1 MKTSIAYV
9 NAATAAVLLTLG
21 AAATAQVGPGS
32 LQGRYGLSAS
42 GTCLG
47 SPNGFNPNN
56 VAIEPS
62 FVTSN
67 VNHGVLTFERDGTGS
82 ASVVQTQLNLPP
94 LSTSALAAFSSSANI
109 TFKFTYELAP
119 GGAMT
124 VNMLLDTYSATY
136 LTGPLA
142 VAGLSATFV
151 TAPPLAPTWVWSGTY
166 SNDRKTLLLNSGNT
180 VSKSRL
186 SNGSGTFVSD
196 TYVICQIGRVLTRL
210 TP

>member
-1 MKTSIAYV
+1 MRTTIAYV

-21 AAATAQVGPGS
+21 GAATAQPGPGS

-42 GTCLG
+42 GTCLV
-47 SPNGFNPNN
+47 SPTGFYPNN

-62 FVTSN
+62 SVTSN
-67 VNHGVLTFERDGTGS
+67 LNQGVLTFERDGTGS
-82 ASVVQTQLNLPP
+82 ASIVQTQLNLPP
-94 LSTSALAAFSSSANI
+94 APAAFSSSANI

-124 VNMLLDTYSATY
+124 VNMPLDTYAATY

-142 VAGLSATFV
+142 GFGGTFV
-151 TAPPLAPTWVWSGTY
+151 TTPDLAPAWVWSGTY

-186 SNGSGTFVSD
+186 SNGSATFE

>member
-1 MKTSIAYV
+1 MRTTIAFV

-21 AAATAQVGPGS
+21 GAATAQAGPGS

-47 SPNGFNPNN
+47 SPNGFYPNN

-62 FVTSN
+62 SVSSN
-67 VNHGVLTFERDGTGS
+67 VAHGVFTFERDGTGS

-94 LSTSALAAFSSSANI
+94 LRAPAAFSNSANI

-124 VNMLLDTYSATY
+124 VNMLLDTYAATY

-142 VAGLSATFV
+142 GDSAGPS
-151 TAPPLAPTWVWSGTY
+151 
-166 SNDRKTLLLNSGNT
+166 
-180 VSKSRL
+180 
-186 SNGSGTFVSD
+186 
-196 TYVICQIGRVLTRL
+196 
-210 TP
+210 

>member
-1 MKTSIAYV
+1 MRTTIAYV
-9 NAATAAVLLTLG
+9 NAVTAAVLLTLG
-21 AAATAQVGPGS
+21 GAAAAQPGPGS
-32 LQGRYGLSAS
+32 LQGRYGLTAS

-47 SPNGFNPNN
+47 SPNGFYPNN

-62 FVTSN
+62 SVSSN
-67 VNHGVLTFERDGTGS
+67 VAHGVFTFERDGTGS

-94 LSTSALAAFSSSANI
+94 LSSSAPAAFSNLANI
-109 TFKFTYELAP
+109 TFNFKYELAP

-124 VNMLLDTYSATY
+124 VKILLDSYAATY
-136 LTGPLA
+136 VSGPLK
-142 VAGLSATFV
+142 GLGATFV
-151 TAPPLAPTWVWSGTY
+151 TSGLADTWDLSGTY

-186 SNGSGTFVSD
+186 SNGAE

>member
-1 MKTSIAYV
+1 MRTTIAYV

-21 AAATAQVGPGS
+21 GAATAQPGPGS

-42 GTCLG
+42 GTCLV
-47 SPNGFNPNN
+47 SPTGFYPNN
-56 VAIEPS
+56 VAMEPS
-62 FVTSN
+62 SVTSN
-67 VNHGVLTFERDGTGS
+67 LNQGVLTFERDGTGS
-82 ASVVQTQLNLPP
+82 ASIVQTQLNLPP
-94 LSTSALAAFSSSANI
+94 LAPGAFAYSSSANI

-124 VNMLLDTYSATY
+124 VNMLLDTWASTY

-142 VAGLSATFV
+142 GFRGTFV
-151 TAPPLAPTWVWSGTY
+151 TTDDTPPLATAWVWSGTY
-166 SNDRKTLLLNSGNT
+166 SNDRKTLLLNNGNT

-186 SNGSGTFVSD
+186 SNGPIVFES
-196 TYVICQIGRVLTRL
+196 YVICQIGRVLTRL

>member
-1 MKTSIAYV
+1 MTIAYA
-9 NAATAAVLLTLG
+9 NAVTAAVLLTLCG
-21 AAATAQVGPGS
+21 AVTAHGGPGS
-32 LQGRYGLSAS
+32 LQGRYGLSAA
-42 GTCLG
+42 GTCLT
-47 SPNGFNPNN
+47 SPNGFYPNN

-62 FVTSN
+62 SVTSN
-67 VNHGVLTFERDGTGS
+67 LNQGVLTFERDGTGS
-82 ASVVQTQLNLPP
+82 ASIVQTQLNLPP
-94 LSTSALAAFSSSANI
+94 PAPAAFSSSANI
-109 TFKFTYELAP
+109 TFKFTYELEP

-124 VNMLLDTYSATY
+124 VNMLLDTYAASY

-142 VAGLSATFV
+142 GLGATFV
-151 TAPPLAPTWVWSGTY
+151 TTPPLAPAWVWSGTY

-186 SNGSGTFVSD
+186 SNGSE

>member
-1 MKTSIAYV
+1 MRTTIALV

-21 AAATAQVGPGS
+21 SAATAQPGPGS

-47 SPNGFNPNN
+47 SPNGFNANN

-67 VNHGVLTFERDGTGS
+67 LNHGVLTFERDGTGS

-94 LSTSALAAFSSSANI
+94 GPAAFSNSANI

-142 VAGLSATFV
+142 AAGLSATFV
-151 TAPPLAPTWVWSGTY
+151 TTGLAPTWVWSGTY

>member
-1 MKTSIAYV
+1 MRTAIAYL
-9 NAATAAVLLTLG
+9 NAATAAVLLTLCG
-21 AAATAQVGPGS
+21 AASANGGPGS

-47 SPNGFNPNN
+47 SPNGFYSNN

-62 FVTSN
+62 SVSSN
-67 VNHGVLTFERDGTGS
+67 VAHGVFTFERDGTGS
-82 ASVVQTQLNLPP
+82 ASLVQTQLNLPP
-94 LSTSALAAFSSSANI
+94 LAQGASAFSSSANI
-109 TFKFTYELAP
+109 TFNFKYELAA

-124 VNMLLDTYSATY
+124 VYMLLDTYAATY

-142 VAGLSATFV
+142 GFSGTFV
-151 TAPPLAPTWVWSGTY
+151 TDSLAKEWVLSGTY

-186 SNGSGTFVSD
+186 SIGSNYLD
-196 TYVICQIGRVLTRL
+196 TYVICQLGRVLTRL

>member
-1 MKTSIAYV
+1 VKEDVMRTTIAYL
-9 NAATAAVLLTLG
+9 NAATAAVLLTLCG
-21 AAATAQVGPGS
+21 AASAQAGTGS
-32 LQGRYGLSAS
+32 LQGRYGVSVS

-47 SPNGFNPNN
+47 SPNGFYPNN

-62 FVTSN
+62 SVTSN
-67 VNHGVLTFERDGTGS
+67 VAHGVFTFERDGTGS
-82 ASVVQTQLNLPP
+82 ASLVQTQLNLPP
-94 LSTSALAAFSSSANI
+94 LPPSAPFAFSNLADI
-109 TFKFTYELAP
+109 TFKFKYEMAP

-124 VNMLLDTYSATY
+124 VNMLLDTYAATY

-142 VAGLSATFV
+142 GLGATFV
-151 TAPPLAPTWVWSGTY
+151 TAGLAPTWVLSGTY

-186 SNGSGTFVSD
+186 SNGSE
-196 TYVICQIGRVLTRL
+196 TYVICQLARVLTRL

>member
-1 MKTSIAYV
+1 MRTTIAYV
-9 NAATAAVLLTLG
+9 NAVTAAVLLTLG
-21 AAATAQVGPGS
+21 GAATAQVGPGS
-32 LQGRYGLSAS
+32 LQGRYGFSAS

-47 SPNGFNPNN
+47 SPSGFYPNN

-62 FVTSN
+62 SVSSN
-67 VNHGVLTFERDGTGS
+67 VAHGVFTFERDGKGS
-82 ASVVQTQLNLPP
+82 ASIVQTQLNLPP
-94 LSTSALAAFSSSANI
+94 LSSAALAAFSSSANI
-109 TFKFTYELAP
+109 TFNFKYELAP

-124 VNMLLDTYSATY
+124 VNVDLETYAATY

-142 VAGLSATFV
+142 GFRGTFV
-151 TAPPLAPTWVWSGTY
+151 TTGLAETWDLSGTY

-180 VSKSRL
+180 VSLSRL
-186 SNGSGTFVSD
+186 SNGSLTLD